1 MFGLKPSNAITTFGL
16 TTYAWSKRAHAKKII
31 LAQIDFLKIGGS
43 FFTKFRVYIL
53 CYFVALALYFN
64 FSELE
69 EFFHE

>member
-1 MFGLKPSNAITTFGL
+1 MHGQKG
-16 TTYAWSKRAHAKKII
+16 YMQKII
-31 LAQIDFLKIGGS
+31 LAHIDFLKIGGS